1 MSDDTTSGRGVEK
14 AVYLVGGLGL
24 GLFGV
29 QELANTAVSIYG
41 GTFNPAGRAID
52 IAPPTWAA
60 WATGIVVGALFL
72 LGGAYLLLRARRIH
86 PTRADPTGHSAA
98 YAQA

>member
-1 MSDDTTSGRGVEK
+1 MSDEATTGRGVER

-29 QELANTAVSIYG
+29 QEIANTLVDVYG
-41 GTFNPAGRAID
+41 TTYNPAGRVVE

-60 WATGIVVGALFL
+60 WATEVAVGVLFL
-72 LGGAYLLLRARRIH
+72 LGGAYLLLRRRRLG
-86 PTRADPTGHSAA
+86 PTRPTHLGQSAA
-98 YAQA
+98 SPQG